1 MAQRE
6 YNVCQELST
15 SCKSSILTSLKA
27 AVAALNT
34 LQSNYTVVKAIRDSG
49 RSINRNSIP
58 EMIEWLRK
66 VGYQVHEPRQP
77 NYQWAIKD

>member
-1 MAQRE
+1 MAQRD
-6 YNVCQELST
+6 YNVCQALAA
-15 SCKSSILTSLKA
+15 SCKSSMLTSPKA

-49 RSINRNSIP
+49 RLINQNSIP

-66 VGYQVHEPRQP
+66 VGYQVREPLHQRP
-77 NYQWAIKD
+77 MGN